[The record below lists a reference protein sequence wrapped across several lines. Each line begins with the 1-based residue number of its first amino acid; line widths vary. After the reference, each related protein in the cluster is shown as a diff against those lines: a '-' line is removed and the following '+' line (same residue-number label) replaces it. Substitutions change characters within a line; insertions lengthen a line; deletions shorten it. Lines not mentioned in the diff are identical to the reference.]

1 MLITRGWRVRTSL
14 CAELLLVDRSF
25 NRYRKVKQEV
35 TLYNCKKTLENQTD
49 LTKTAVDFAQLDHR
63 ADIREAETSRIPK
76 TQGSARKQDTSL
88 PSKKKN

>member
-1 MLITRGWRVRTSL
+1 M
-14 CAELLLVDRSF
+14 
-25 NRYRKVKQEV
+25 Q
-35 TLYNCKKTLENQTD
+35 KKTLENQTD

-63 ADIREAETSRIPK
+63 ADIRKAETYRTPK